1 MNRYRLSRKVKSE
14 KDSEW
19 LSNTVGELPYILT
32 VLELNLTS
40 PELADFEYKVER
52 EECYVFRT

>member
-32 VLELNLTS
+32 VLKLNLTS

-52 EECYVFRT
+52 EE